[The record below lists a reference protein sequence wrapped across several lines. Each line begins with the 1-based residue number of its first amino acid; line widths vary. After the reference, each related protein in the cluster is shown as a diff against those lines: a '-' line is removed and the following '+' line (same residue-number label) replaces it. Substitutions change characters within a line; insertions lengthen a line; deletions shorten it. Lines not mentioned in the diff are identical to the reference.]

1 MSKSLFLRIVAAVES
16 HDDYF
21 RQKPNAVGALGAS
34 PIQKSIAAVRMLAYG
49 VSADFLDDYVRLG
62 ESTIIECLKHFVKAV
77 VDVSSEQYLRAPDAE
92 DTARLMSLI
101 MQEGGQAC
109 LAPLTVCTGSGTS
122 ARLLGE
128 AHTQGIRMGRP

>member
-21 RQKPNAVGALGAS
+21 RQKPNAVGALGGS

-49 VSADFLDDYVRLG
+49 ASADFLDDYVRMG

-77 VDVSSEQYLRAPDAE
+77 VDVFSEQYLRAPDAE

>member
-1 MSKSLFLRIVAAVES
+1 MSKSLFLWIVAAVES

-21 RQKPNAVGALGAS
+21 RQKPNAVGALGGS
-34 PIQKSIAAVRMLAYG
+34 PTQKSIDAVRMLAYG
-49 VSADFLDDYVRLG
+49 VSANFLDDYVRLG

-77 VDVSSEQYLRAPDAE
+77 VDVFSEQYLRAPDAE

-109 LAPLTVCTGSGTS
+109 LAPLIVCTGSGTS
-122 ARLLGE
+122 ARLL
-128 AHTQGIRMGRP
+128 

>member
-1 MSKSLFLRIVAAVES
+1 
-16 HDDYF
+16 
-21 RQKPNAVGALGAS
+21 
-34 PIQKSIAAVRMLAYG
+34 MLAYG
-49 VSADFLDDYVRLG
+49 ASADFLDDYVRMG

-77 VDVSSEQYLRAPDAE
+77 VDIFSEQYLRAPDAE

-122 ARLLGE
+122 A
-128 AHTQGIRMGRP
+128 